1 MQRKARVASPGLVD
15 SFTILKFLQWH
26 SKGFTYEAA
35 LTKAGINQKQFDYWL
50 NSPKEL
56 PALNTTI
63 DFPELPIIF
72 TKL

>member
-1 MQRKARVASPGLVD
+1 M
-15 SFTILKFLQWH
+15 QWH